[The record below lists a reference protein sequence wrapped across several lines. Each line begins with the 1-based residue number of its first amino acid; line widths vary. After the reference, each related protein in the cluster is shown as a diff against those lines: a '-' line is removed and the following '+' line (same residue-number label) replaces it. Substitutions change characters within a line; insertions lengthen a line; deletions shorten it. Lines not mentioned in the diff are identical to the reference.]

1 MDPKPPGSVIEMCV
15 CVFVYIILFNYMHIY
30 IYTVYIY
37 IYRHTH
43 THFNDIKAN
52 FGQIILST
60 YFLSCFSHVQWMIS
74 HPSTWP
80 PLTGSAYGAR
90 DFDPGMCHPEK
101 GPIPRYKSC

>member
-1 MDPKPPGSVIEMCV
+1 
-15 CVFVYIILFNYMHIY
+15 MHIY
-30 IYTVYIY
+30 IYILYIY
-37 IYRHTH
+37 TDTH